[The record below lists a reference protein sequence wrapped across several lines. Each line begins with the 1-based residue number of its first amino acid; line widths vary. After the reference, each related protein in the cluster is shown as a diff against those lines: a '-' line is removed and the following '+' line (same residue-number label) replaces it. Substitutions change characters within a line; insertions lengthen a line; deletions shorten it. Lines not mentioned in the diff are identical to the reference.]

1 MTQNFITAQMTKA
14 RKITLKVLH
23 IKFTILVF
31 LLVPLAIATLITSKT
46 NILGNIQSYVVLT
59 GSMTPT
65 IPVGSVV
72 YVKKAQDYKIGDVI
86 TFNSQN
92 GQRVTHRIASVED
105 SGYVTRGDANN
116 TTDKDLVS
124 KTDIVGKNVFT
135 LPYVG
140 RAILFSKTPL
150 GFGLIMVLPILIFIG
165 FEIWNI
171 KKELEKQIEKK
182 LKKQLLQ
189 NTQNV

>member
-1 MTQNFITAQMTKA
+1 MKKA
-14 RKITLKVLH
+14 KHVTLKVLH

-46 NILGNIQSYVVLT
+46 NILGNIQSFVVLT

-86 TFNSQN
+86 TFNSKN
-92 GQRVTHRIASVED
+92 GQRVTHRIASVEE
-105 SGYVTRGDANN
+105 SGFVTRGDANN
-116 TTDKDLVS
+116 TTDKELVS
-124 KTDIVGKNVFT
+124 KTDVVGKNVFT
-135 LPYVG
+135 LPHVG
-140 RAILFSKTPL
+140 RAILFAKTPM
-150 GFGLIMVLPILIFIG
+150 GFGLIIVLPILVFIG

-182 LKKQLLQ
+182 LQKQMSLQ